1 MISLGQVWIAN
12 GIAVFFLWDLFE
24 APSWQSISESCIII
38 ARLLQDFTHLQYAGC
53 RCQNRTKLPFRS
65 KLCHSRFFEGV
76 RFTSAQS
83 FFFCCLVFLI
93 FSYICVLF
101 CWLHCRSP
109 PFLFSRLGHAFGSW
123 CHTLALTFTIIKQMK
138 GTKAVRLCTLQS
150 DSHLSFV
157 EGLWSFSRILVLI
170 KSYRVLNE
178 EL

>member
-1 MISLGQVWIAN
+1 MNRKWNCCFFSMGPLWGSILAKYIGELYYYSQTLTRFYSLTICRVPLSEQDKITLPEQIMSLPV
-12 GIAVFFLWDLFE
+12 LWR
-24 APSWQSISESCIII
+24 S
-38 ARLLQDFTHLQYAGC
+38 
-53 RCQNRTKLPFRS
+53 PFHKCS
-65 KLCHSRFFEGV
+65 V
-76 RFTSAQS
+76 